1 MQYLLGAIVFVIVL
15 MIIVIIRAK
24 ILCYEFACGMGPL
37 LWKTKKGETVYSIR
51 AIPMGGF
58 VSMAGEEVDQDFLK
72 GYEFVKLVLDEA
84 GRVKKIVCDISLE
97 EYRDLPT
104 YRLMGYDILGTLD
117 ANEDELYVCVK
128 EVKLEDALNKIKLD
142 QEKAKNRKKKKN
154 DKYFYLPFLSIL
166 VN

>member
-15 MIIVIIRAK
+15 MIIVIIHEMGHFLMAKRAK

-72 GYEFVKLVLDEA
+72 A
-84 GRVKKIVCDISLE
+84 MSL
-97 EYRDLPT
+97 
-104 YRLMGYDILGTLD
+104 
-117 ANEDELYVCVK
+117 
-128 EVKLEDALNKIKLD
+128 
-142 QEKAKNRKKKKN
+142 
-154 DKYFYLPFLSIL
+154 
-166 VN
+166 